1 MGNTLLTEMSNPLPE
16 GPGAVLEARTELFGS
31 VFVLVQH
38 LGRRMDQALAPFG
51 VTTRQWLLLAVLQR
65 AFPGLQPTLSE
76 AAARYGSSRQNVKQ
90 IALALR
96 DAGFLELVP
105 DPADA
110 RATRLRVTDRVRLFD
125 EPDAVAA
132 ATAFLDAI
140 YAGLSDADVGRLRDL
155 VVAWLRRI
163 EMTPPPMP
171 TREGAVP

>member
-1 MGNTLLTEMSNPLPE
+1 MRNTLRSEMSNPLPDRP
-16 GPGAVLEARTELFGS
+16 GPPLEARAELFGS

-51 VTTRQWLLLAVLQR
+51 VTTRQWLLLAVLQQ

-110 RATRLRVTDRVRLFD
+110 RVTRLRVTDRVRLFD
-125 EPDAVAA
+125 EPAAVAA
-132 ATAFLDAI
+132 ATRFLDAI
-140 YAGLSDADVGRLRDL
+140 YAGLTAADVGRLRDL
-155 VVAWLRRI
+155 VVAWLRSI
-163 EMTPPPMP
+163 EMTRPPGP
-171 TREGAVP
+171 TKEGAVP